1 MNREVQKVENKYANN
16 RRDGSKAGGWEAA
29 GNACVKNKAAAEEN
43 SIQETQGRRLLLL
56 LSVCIVAKVASTFGN
71 PA

>member
-1 MNREVQKVENKYANN
+1 MNREVQKVKNKYANN
-16 RRDGSKAGGWEAA
+16 RRDGRKAGGWEAA

-56 LSVCIVAKVASTFGN
+56 VSVCIVTKWRLPAEN
-71 PA
+71 PP